1 MSLSHDGGRRDAQT
15 GNAGNAQGSGCLAMT
30 SAPTDD
36 ELGMKWW
43 NELSERERAH
53 WASAAGTG
61 RAKDAWELWKAG
73 PLATGADDPLADAH
87 AALLRAIAE
96 LRALGITVPI
106 ALHQAVRGPQP
117 SWQSPT
123 GRKRQPTFAIKRP
136 MAKPGIDGV
145 LLDVGVGSLRPQRDA
160 KSANA
165 ALSVAIY
172 RPAGRFAKFWRD

>member
-1 MSLSHDGGRRDAQT
+1 MALSHDGGRRDAQT

-106 ALHQAVRGPQP
+106 ALHQAVHALTYARAGGDQAPTSTDCEGRSHLGNRQRAE
-117 SWQSPT
+117 SGSRHLRSSDRWQSL
-123 GRKRQPTFAIKRP
+123 GS
-136 MAKPGIDGV
+136 MACC
-145 LLDVGVGSLRPQRDA
+145 
-160 KSANA
+160 
-165 ALSVAIY
+165 
-172 RPAGRFAKFWRD
+172 

>member
-1 MSLSHDGGRRDAQT
+1 MALSHDGGRRDAQT

-61 RAKDAWELWKAG
+61 RAKDAWEL
-73 PLATGADDPLADAH
+73 LADAH

-106 ALHQAVRGPQP
+106 ALHQAVHALTYARAGGDQAPTSTDCEGRSHLGNRQRAE
-117 SWQSPT
+117 SGSRHLRSSDRWQSL
-123 GRKRQPTFAIKRP
+123 GS
-136 MAKPGIDGV
+136 MACC
-145 LLDVGVGSLRPQRDA
+145 
-160 KSANA
+160 
-165 ALSVAIY
+165 
-172 RPAGRFAKFWRD
+172 